1 MLLLTRRRRMV
12 SAAVLGSSVILS
24 VLGPALWPSRGEL
37 EAEEGSKKSLKTI
50 GVRQAAG
57 LTALVV

>member
-1 MLLLTRRRRMV
+1 MV